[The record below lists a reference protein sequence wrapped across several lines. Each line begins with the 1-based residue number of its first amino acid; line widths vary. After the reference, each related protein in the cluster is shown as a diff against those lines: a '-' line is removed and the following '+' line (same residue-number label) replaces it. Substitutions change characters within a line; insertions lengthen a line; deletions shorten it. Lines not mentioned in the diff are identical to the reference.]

1 MVILMKNK
9 IFIYVSMTLGF
20 FLSLIGTILL
30 LYGALKDNNNLVM
43 IALIIYGVAI
53 VIFAVLIIIC
63 LIKFRKGT
71 KKNE

>member
-63 LIKFRKGT
+63 LIKFRKGM